1 MNRDP
6 RATPHPVGPSG
17 PQAPPRLPRGG
28 PVPTNGDSRC
38 VISRRTVGWPE
49 RDSLPFACSESLGAK
64 IFDSARVCLP
74 CAPSAVGD
82 WGALRADDGWR
93 WPAATEARRDAAARA
108 CQCGPHAA
116 GLISG
121 GSLRM
126 TVHGRVCVDSATQP
140 RGGGAMQRRDMRG
153 LGHSWPCHCQCQCQ
167 ASRIDLGGSRADETR
182 RGEVPLPEPSMAA
195 VTGQTGGL
203 HLPQSR

>member
-1 MNRDP
+1 MCDLPEDRWVAGAGLAALRMLGVARREKYSTP
-6 RATPHPVGPSG
+6 RAFASRAH
-17 PQAPPRLPRGG
+17 PQA
-28 PVPTNGDSRC
+28 
-38 VISRRTVGWPE
+38 
-49 RDSLPFACSESLGAK
+49 
-64 IFDSARVCLP
+64 
-74 CAPSAVGD
+74 SAVGD
-82 WGALRADDGWR
+82 RGALRADDGWG

-108 CQCGPHAA
+108 CQCGPRAA

-167 ASRIDLGGSRADETR
+167 TCRIDLGGSRGDETR
-182 RGEVPLPEPSMAA
+182 RREMPLPEPSMAA
-195 VTGQTGGL
+195 VTGQAGGL

>member
-1 MNRDP
+1 ML
-6 RATPHPVGPSG
+6 VILQSSG
-17 PQAPPRLPRGG
+17 PGIECRGCRG
-28 PVPTNGDSRC
+28 ETLYAATIAAAHERWTVT
-38 VISRRTVGWPE
+38 RRA
-49 RDSLPFACSESLGAK
+49 ACTSE
-64 IFDSARVCLP
+64 ARIPASVV
-74 CAPSAVGD
+74 AY
-82 WGALRADDGWR
+82 WRALRAR
-93 WPAATEARRDAAARA
+93 WAAATEARRDAAARA
-108 CQCGPHAA
+108 CQCGPRAA

-203 HLPQSR
+203 HLPQPR